1 MDPCV
6 QVTPAL
12 RSDHSATPTTIVQ
25 ATPTVINSLA
35 AATGQAAVVELPV
48 SPLTSSQSST
58 GTSSL
63 AVEVDD
69 SKRRTHKCNFP
80 NCKKVY
86 TKSSHLKA
94 HQRTHTGKG
103 RQRKVELQNSFLIA
117 TLLQSVMNA

>member
-1 MDPCV
+1 MNV

-94 HQRTHTGKG
+94 HQRTHTGRTG
-103 RQRKVELQNSFLIA
+103 REKYVN
-117 TLLQSVMNA
+117 